1 MKHLVLFLFTLNMLL
16 AKDYAVQ
23 VLAVKNP
30 DSISSY
36 FAKVAKRL
44 ESNSIKMNTIEEETK
59 GYDVALKKVL
69 FQKFEDKK
77 SAMKFC
83 KVAREKLFG
92 DAFVREIKSL
102 PKSVVAKQ
110 RLRKTFKR
118 KSVKV
123 KKYVSAREKRKL
135 KRMKEIA
142 EAIAFYKNSSG
153 IQYTCSSS
161 F

>member
-1 MKHLVLFLFTLNMLL
+1 MKHLVLLILTLNILL

-23 VLAVKNP
+23 VLAVKNSS
-30 DSISSY
+30 SISPY
-36 FAKVAKRL
+36 FSKIAQSI
-44 ESNSIKMNTIEEETK
+44 ESNEVKMKVIQENTK
-59 GYDVALKKVL
+59 GYSDPLKKVL
-69 FQKFEDKK
+69 FEKFEDKK
-77 SAMKFC
+77 SAMQFC

-92 DAFVREIKSL
+92 DAFVREIKSV
-102 PKSVVAKQ
+102 PKSVVAKKAPQ
-110 RLRKTFKR
+110 KSFKR
-118 KSVKV
+118 KAVKV
-123 KKYVSAREKRKL
+123 KKYVSTREKRKL